1 MSKLEKAICHLSTLE
16 QRIEENGYLHRVDA
30 RVQMLVLLVFLFSML
45 SLPTGH
51 WQRMA
56 FFLVF
61 PLTLCLQ
68 AKLGYFSMFLRSLVV
83 LPFVGLVGIFN
94 PWTSFL
100 GILIRGIAS
109 VQAVL
114 VFIEVVGFY
123 NLCRAMQRLGVPS
136 LMVAQLLFVYRYL
149 FVLLQE
155 ALSMER
161 ARQSRSYGRTTY
173 SLRQWGTFA
182 GQLLLRTLDRSERL
196 HQAMLSRGFNGMLP
210 HRELSPWR
218 FSDTLYLLVWSTLFL
233 LLRFITF

>member
-1 MSKLEKAICHLSTLE
+1 MSKLEKVICHLNSIE
-16 QRIEENGYLHRVDA
+16 QKVRGDEYLRRIDTRAQL
-30 RVQMLVLLVFLFSML
+30 LVLLIFLFSML

-51 WQRMA
+51 WQRMT

-83 LPFVGLVGIFN
+83 LPFVGLIGIFN
-94 PWTSFL
+94 PWPNFL

-114 VFIEVVGFY
+114 VFIQIVGFH

-173 SLRQWGTFA
+173 PLRQWGTFT
-182 GQLLLRTLDRSERL
+182 GQLLLRTLNRSERL
-196 HQAMLSRGFNGMLP
+196 HLAMLSRGFNGMIP
-210 HRELSPWR
+210 QEEHSPWR

>member
-1 MSKLEKAICHLSTLE
+1 MSKLEKVIYQLSSIE
-16 QRIEENGYLHRVDA
+16 QKVGEDKYLHRIDTRA
-30 RVQMLVLLVFLFSML
+30 QLLVLLVFLFCML

-51 WQRMA
+51 WQRMT

-68 AKLGYFSMFLRSLVV
+68 AKIGYLSLFLRSLVI
-83 LPFVGLVGIFN
+83 LPFVGLIGIFN
-94 PWTSFL
+94 PWPSFL

-114 VFIEVVGFY
+114 VFIQVVGFH
-123 NLCRAMQRLGVPS
+123 NLCRGIQYLGVPS
-136 LMVAQLLFVYRYL
+136 LLVAQLLFVYRYL

-173 SLRQWGTFA
+173 PLRQWGIFT

-196 HQAMLSRGFNGMLP
+196 HQAMLSRGFNGTLP
-210 HRELSPWR
+210 QGEHSPWS